1 MSDMSFSAN
10 KSFFQ
15 IGAPAD
21 ALPVIDAYLAN
32 EPRDQ
37 EALILRMQAQA
48 YFDVQEWEKVESS
61 ALRLLNY
68 PRLSEEDEYNGNL
81 LLGQALFRQEK
92 WLECIDSLAYAGQE
106 SPDERTR
113 NLCNIMQ
120 VRALVEAESWSKL
133 FGLIPQLYRTD
144 AKYDITLNLTLM
156 RAGKALYEDE
166 DYLNLYCCI
175 GWCFLVMYYWIIR
188 I

>member
-21 ALPVIDAYLAN
+21 ALPVIDDYLAN

-48 YFDVQEWEKVESS
+48 YFDVQEWEKVEAS
-61 ALRLLNY
+61 ARKLLDY

-92 WLECIDSLAYAGQE
+92 WLD
-106 SPDERTR
+106 
-113 NLCNIMQ
+113 
-120 VRALVEAESWSKL
+120 
-133 FGLIPQLYRTD
+133 
-144 AKYDITLNLTLM
+144 
-156 RAGKALYEDE
+156 
-166 DYLNLYCCI
+166 
-175 GWCFLVMYYWIIR
+175 MY
-188 I
+188 